1 VIPRALAGTL
11 ALAACLALPAAAA
24 AAGTSA
30 RMSAAFIPERLG
42 APTTVSFAF
51 QVADGGLAPAPLT
64 GITLTYP
71 RGLGLATSDLGIM
84 ACPPLALETSDPAAC
99 PTDSR
104 MGAGSATVE
113 IAFGPY
119 LVPEQV
125 TLTLFAGPSTDGYL
139 HLLIYARGETPVQAG
154 VVMTAVLARGQIAIT
169 VPPIPSLPEAPYV
182 SVTEMHITLGG
193 NLTYYETVHGR
204 SIPYHP
210 AGISLPDTCPRGG
223 FRFASRLAFLDGE
236 SASTRTVVA
245 CPSSHGG

>member
-1 VIPRALAGTL
+1 VIPRVRAGAL
-11 ALAACLALPAAAA
+11 ALAACLALPAVA

-30 RMSAAFIPERLG
+30 RMSAAFNPERLG

-51 QVADGGLAPAPLT
+51 RVADEGLAPAPLT

-84 ACPPLALETSDPAAC
+84 ACPPLALETSGPAAC
-99 PTDSR
+99 PPDSR

-113 IAFGPY
+113 IAFGPD

-139 HLLIYARGETPVQAG
+139 HLLIYARGESPVQAG
-154 VVMTAVLARGQIAIT
+154 VVLSAVLARGQIAIT

-193 NLTYYETVHGR
+193 NLTYYETVRRR

-210 AGISLPDTCPRGG
+210 AGIGLPDTCPRGG

-236 SASTRTVVA
+236 SASTRTVVP

>member
-1 VIPRALAGTL
+1 MIPRARAGTLL
-11 ALAACLALPAAAA
+11 ALAACLALPAVA

-30 RMSAAFIPERLG
+30 RMSAAFNPERLG

-51 QVADGGLAPAPLT
+51 RVADGGLAPAPLT

-84 ACPPLALETSDPAAC
+84 ACPPLALETSGPAAC
-99 PTDSR
+99 PPDSR

-113 IAFGPY
+113 IAFAD

-139 HLLIYARGETPVQAG
+139 HLLIYARGESPVQAG
-154 VVMTAVLARGQIAIT
+154 VVLTAVLARGQIAIT

-193 NLTYYETVHGR
+193 NLTYYETVRRR

-210 AGISLPDTCPRGG
+210 AGIGLPDTCPHGG
-223 FRFASRLAFLDGE
+223 FRFASKLAFLDGE

-245 CPSSHGG
+245 CPRSHRG